1 MPFAIKN
8 AIFLLLMN
16 LPVAKTNLFGK
27 SLQKQKVS
35 AFSLCERFYSPF
47 FSTPRHAHENALFCL
62 VLKGSYTETY
72 GRKRLDCL
80 PATMLFHAGE
90 FPHAECYHQHG
101 GHSFIV
107 EIEKV
112 WLENIREQINFPTFS
127 IDFRNGSL
135 PQLGARVYQEFRRF
149 DTLSPMIIEG
159 LMLEITAET
168 ARQTFESKN
177 RIPVW
182 LKKVEDLLQQRYN
195 EQISLTEIAAFVRVH
210 PVHLAQS
217 FRKYRQTTVGNYL
230 REIRLE
236 RARRELIETNKTLAE
251 ISLNNGFC
259 DQSHL
264 SRLFKQKFGATPHAY
279 RQSFR

>member
-16 LPVAKTNLFGK
+16 LTVAKTNLFGK

-35 AFSLCERFYSPF
+35 AFTLSERFYSPF

-72 GRKRLDCL
+72 GRKRIDCL

-90 FPHAECYHQHG
+90 FPHEEHYHRHG

-107 EIEKV
+107 EIEKS
-112 WLENIREQINFPTFS
+112 WLDNIREQIDFPTFS
-127 IDFRNGSL
+127 IDFRIGPL
-135 PQLGARVYQEFRRF
+135 PPLGARLYQEFGRL
-149 DTLSPMIIEG
+149 DGLSPMIVEG
-159 LMLEITAET
+159 LMLEIAGQT
-168 ARQTFESKN
+168 ARRTFNSKDQT
-177 RIPVW
+177 PAW
-182 LKKVEDLLQQRYN
+182 LKKAEDLLQQRYS
-195 EQISLTEIAAFVRVH
+195 EQISLSEIAAFVQVH
-210 PVHLAQS
+210 PIHLAQS
-217 FRKYRQTTVGNYL
+217 FRKFRGTTVGNYL

-236 RARRELIETNKTLAE
+236 RARRELIETTKTLAE
-251 ISLNNGFC
+251 VSLNNGFC

>member
-1 MPFAIKN
+1 
-8 AIFLLLMN
+8 
-16 LPVAKTNLFGK
+16 
-27 SLQKQKVS
+27 
-35 AFSLCERFYSPF
+35 
-47 FSTPRHAHENALFCL
+47 
-62 VLKGSYTETY
+62 
-72 GRKRLDCL
+72 
-80 PATMLFHAGE
+80 
-90 FPHAECYHQHG
+90 
-101 GHSFIV
+101 
-107 EIEKV
+107 
-112 WLENIREQINFPTFS
+112 
-127 IDFRNGSL
+127 
-135 PQLGARVYQEFRRF
+135 
-149 DTLSPMIIEG
+149 MIIEG